1 VISKLAVTLIG
12 ATIDAA
18 ARRVLEN
25 RAMSDVRGVLRTPPD
40 DAWSLHRFDPG
51 PRLAPYTVW
60 HWIVAWDLRGR
71 EPHHQT
77 TLPHPST
84 HLVVE
89 EGGAW
94 LYGPLRERFE
104 RTLAGRGRAVGLR
117 FKPGGLRPLLRA
129 PVSSIRDRR
138 LPASTL
144 PGLDGD
150 ALTRAVEAADELEQA
165 VAAMEAALEPLVPP
179 EPDPEIELAAR
190 AVSLLEEDRELNR
203 VSDLAERLSLSVRS
217 VQRLFADHVG
227 LGPSWVIR
235 RYRLHE
241 AAARAT
247 AGGDVDWA
255 RLAITLGYYD
265 QAHLVRDFTA
275 TVGTAPAR
283 YAAAQDQ

>member
-1 VISKLAVTLIG
+1 
-12 ATIDAA
+12 
-18 ARRVLEN
+18 
-25 RAMSDVRGVLRTPPD
+25 MSDVRGVLRTPPD
-40 DAWSLHRFDPG
+40 DAWSLHRFEPG
-51 PRLAPYTVW
+51 PRLAPYAVL
-60 HWIVAWDLRGR
+60 HWIVVWDLRGH
-71 EPHHQT
+71 EPHHQA
-77 TLPHPST
+77 TLPHPAT

-104 RTLAGRGRAVGLR
+104 RTLAGQGRAVGLR

-144 PGLDGD
+144 PGLDAE
-150 ALTRAVEAADELEQA
+150 ALTRAVEGAHELEAA
-165 VAAMEAALEPLVPP
+165 VAAMEAALEPLLPA
-179 EPDPEIELAAR
+179 EPDPEIALADG
-190 AVSLLEEDRELNR
+190 AVTLLEQDRSITR
-203 VSDLAERLSLSVRS
+203 VAELAERLSLSVRS

-227 LGPSWVIR
+227 LGPAWVIR

-241 AAARAT
+241 AAAHAT

-255 RLAITLGYYD
+255 RLAVQLGYYD

>member
-1 VISKLAVTLIG
+1 MLIG
-12 ATIDAA
+12 ATIGAG
-18 ARRVLEN
+18 RPPVLEN
-25 RAMSDVRGVLRTPPD
+25 RAMTDVRGVLRTPPD

-51 PRLAPYTVW
+51 PRLAPYAVW
-60 HWIVAWDLRGR
+60 HWIVVWDLRGR
-71 EPHHQT
+71 EPHHQA

-104 RTLAGRGRAVGLR
+104 RTLAGTGRAVGLR
-117 FKPGGLRPLLRA
+117 FRPGGLRPLLQA

-138 LPASTL
+138 LPASAL
-144 PGLDGD
+144 PGLDAE
-150 ALTRAVEAADELEQA
+150 ALTRAVEDAGALERAVQA
-165 VAAMEAALEPLVPP
+165 TEAALEPLLPD
-179 EPDPEIELAAR
+179 EPDPEIALADR
-190 AVSLLEEDRELNR
+190 AVRLLEEDRELTR
-203 VSDLAERLSLSVRS
+203 VSDLADRLGLSVRT
-217 VQRLFADHVG
+217 VQRLFADLVG
-227 LGPSWVIR
+227 LSPSWVIR

-241 AAARAT
+241 AAAHAT

>member
-1 VISKLAVTLIG
+1 
-12 ATIDAA
+12 
-18 ARRVLEN
+18 
-25 RAMSDVRGVLRTPPD
+25 MSDVRGVLRTPPD

-51 PRLAPYTVW
+51 PRLAPYAAL
-60 HWIVAWDLRGR
+60 HWIVVWDLRGH

-77 TLPHPST
+77 TLPHPAT

-104 RTLAGRGRAVGLR
+104 RTLAGAGRAVGLR
-117 FKPGGLRPLLRA
+117 FRPGGLRPLLGA

-138 LPASTL
+138 LPASVL
-144 PGLDGD
+144 PGLDAA
-150 ALTRAVEAADELEQA
+150 ALTRAVEAADLDGA
-165 VAAMEAALEPLVPP
+165 VAAMEAALEPLLPA
-179 EPDPEIELAAR
+179 EPDPELELADR
-190 AVSLLEEDRELNR
+190 AVALLERRRDLTR
-203 VSDLAERLSLSVRS
+203 VSDLADRLALSVRT

-227 LGPSWVIR
+227 LSPSWVIR

-241 AAARAT
+241 AAAQAT
-247 AGGDVDWA
+247 EGGDVDWA
-255 RLAITLGYYD
+255 RLAIELGYYD

-283 YAAAQDQ
+283 YAASQDQ

>member
-1 VISKLAVTLIG
+1 MV
-12 ATIDAA
+12 
-18 ARRVLEN
+18 
-25 RAMSDVRGVLRTPPD
+25 
-40 DAWSLHRFDPG
+40 
-51 PRLAPYTVW
+51 
-60 HWIVAWDLRGR
+60 WDLRGR

-117 FKPGGLRPLLRA
+117 FRPGGLRPLLRA

-165 VAAMEAALEPLVPP
+165 VAAMEAALEPLLPA
-179 EPDPEIELAAR
+179 EPDPESSSPTAPSGCWRRTAR
-190 AVSLLEEDRELNR
+190 STACPTSP
-203 VSDLAERLSLSVRS
+203 ERLSLSVRS

-227 LGPSWVIR
+227 LGAVVGDPP
-235 RYRLHE
+235 LP
-241 AAARAT
+241 AARGGRAGHGRAAT
-247 AGGDVDWA
+247 STGRGWPS
-255 RLAITLGYYD
+255 RS
-265 QAHLVRDFTA
+265 A
-275 TVGTAPAR
+275 TTTRRTSCATSRRRSAPRPPATR
-283 YAAAQDQ
+283 PRQDQ

>member
-1 VISKLAVTLIG
+1 
-12 ATIDAA
+12 
-18 ARRVLEN
+18 
-25 RAMSDVRGVLRTPPD
+25 MSDARGVLRTPPD
-40 DAWSLHRFDPG
+40 DAWSLHRFEPG
-51 PRLAPYTVW
+51 PRLAPYAALHWTV
-60 HWIVAWDLRGR
+60 VWDLCGR
-71 EPHHQT
+71 EPHHQA
-77 TLPHPST
+77 TLPHPAT

-104 RTLAGRGRAVGLR
+104 RTLQGRGRAVGLR
-117 FKPGGLRPLLRA
+117 FRPGGLRPLLQA

-150 ALTRAVEAADELEQA
+150 ALTRAVEAADEIEHA
-165 VAAMEAALEPLVPP
+165 VAAMEAALEPLLPS
-179 EPDPEIELAAR
+179 EPDPEIELADR
-190 AVSLLEEDRELNR
+190 AVALLEHDREITR
-203 VSDLAERLSLSVRS
+203 VSELADRLALSVRS

-227 LGPSWVIR
+227 VGPSWVIR

-241 AAARAT
+241 AAAHAT
-247 AGGDVDWA
+247 EGGEVDWA
-255 RLAITLGYYD
+255 RLAVSLGYYD

-283 YAAAQDQ
+283 YAASQDQ

>member
-1 VISKLAVTLIG
+1 MTGVQ
-12 ATIDAA
+12 
-18 ARRVLEN
+18 
-25 RAMSDVRGVLRTPPD
+25 GVLRTPPD

-60 HWIVAWDLRGR
+60 HWIVEWDLRGR

-77 TLPHPST
+77 TLPHPSA

-104 RTLAGRGRAVGLR
+104 RTLEDKGRAVGLR
-117 FKPGGLRPLLRA
+117 FRPGGIRPLLHA
-129 PVSSIRDRR
+129 PVSSIRDQRV
-138 LPASTL
+138 PAGRL

-150 ALTRAVEAADELEQA
+150 ELARRVIAAVELERAVEI
-165 VAAMEAALEPLVPP
+165 MEAALEPLLPP
-179 EPDPEIELAAR
+179 TPDPELELADR
-190 AVSLLEEDRELNR
+190 AVALLAENREITR
-203 VSDLAERLSLSVRS
+203 VSELAERLNLSVRS
-217 VQRLFADHVG
+217 VQRLFADQVG

-241 AAARAT
+241 AAAHAT
-247 AGGDVDWA
+247 DGGDVDWA
-255 RLAITLGYYD
+255 RLAVTLGYYD
-265 QAHLVRDFTA
+265 QAHLIRDFTA

-283 YAAAQDQ
+283 YAAGG

>member
-1 VISKLAVTLIG
+1 
-12 ATIDAA
+12 
-18 ARRVLEN
+18 
-25 RAMSDVRGVLRTPPD
+25 MSGVRGVLRTPPD
-40 DAWSLHRFDPG
+40 DAWSLHRFEPG
-51 PRLAPYTVW
+51 PRLAPYAVL
-60 HWIVAWDLRGR
+60 HWIVVWDLRGR

-104 RTLAGRGRAVGLR
+104 RTLAGQG
-117 FKPGGLRPLLRA
+117 
-129 PVSSIRDRR
+129 
-138 LPASTL
+138 
-144 PGLDGD
+144 
-150 ALTRAVEAADELEQA
+150 RAVEAAGELEQA
-165 VAAMEAALEPLVPP
+165 VAAMEAALEPLLPA
-179 EPDPEIELAAR
+179 EPDPEIELADR
-190 AVSLLEEDRELNR
+190 AVSLLEADRTLNR

-255 RLAITLGYYD
+255 SLAIALGYYD

-283 YAAAQDQ
+283 YAAGGRASQ

>member
-1 VISKLAVTLIG
+1 
-12 ATIDAA
+12 
-18 ARRVLEN
+18 
-25 RAMSDVRGVLRTPPD
+25 MSDVRGVLRTPPD

-51 PRLAPYTVW
+51 PRLAPYAVW
-60 HWIVAWDLRGR
+60 HWIVVWDLRGR
-71 EPHHQT
+71 EPHHQA
-77 TLPHPST
+77 TLPHPAP

-104 RTLAGRGRAVGLR
+104 RTLAGAGRAVGLR
-117 FKPGGLRPLLRA
+117 FRPGGLRPLLGA

-138 LPASTL
+138 LPASAL
-144 PGLDGD
+144 PGLDAE
-150 ALTRAVEAADELEQA
+150 ALTQAVEAAPLEGA
-165 VAAMEAALEPLVPP
+165 VAAMEAALEPLLPA
-179 EPDPEIELAAR
+179 EPDPEIALADR
-190 AVSLLEEDRELNR
+190 AVALLEQDRTITR
-203 VSDLAERLSLSVRS
+203 VSELAERLDLSVRT

-241 AAARAT
+241 AAAQAT
-247 AGGDVDWA
+247 EGGDVDWA
-255 RLAITLGYYD
+255 RLAVTLGYHD

>member
-1 VISKLAVTLIG
+1 MV
-12 ATIDAA
+12 
-18 ARRVLEN
+18 
-25 RAMSDVRGVLRTPPD
+25 
-40 DAWSLHRFDPG
+40 
-51 PRLAPYTVW
+51 
-60 HWIVAWDLRGR
+60 WDLRGR
-71 EPHHQT
+71 EPHHQA
-77 TLPHPST
+77 TLPHPSA

-94 LYGPLRERFE
+94 LLRAAARAL
-104 RTLAGRGRAVGLR
+104 RAHAGRPRAARSGSASGRAACGR
-117 FKPGGLRPLLRA
+117 CCGA

-138 LPASTL
+138 LPASAL
-144 PGLDGD
+144 PGLDGE
-150 ALTRAVEAADELEQA
+150 ALTRAVESAGELEQA
-165 VAAMEAALEPLVPP
+165 VAAMEAALEPLLPA
-179 EPDPEIELAAR
+179 EPDPEIALADR
-190 AVSLLEEDRELNR
+190 AVALLEEDRSLTR

-241 AAARAT
+241 AAAQAT
-247 AGGDVDWA
+247 EGGDVDWA
-255 RLAITLGYYD
+255 RLAIALGYYD

>member
-1 VISKLAVTLIG
+1 
-12 ATIDAA
+12 
-18 ARRVLEN
+18 
-25 RAMSDVRGVLRTPPD
+25 MSDVRGVLHTPPD
-40 DAWSLHRFDPG
+40 DAWALHRFDPG
-51 PRLAPYTVW
+51 PELAPYAVW
-60 HWIVAWDLRGR
+60 HWIVVWDLRGR
-71 EPHHQT
+71 EPHRQM
-77 TLPHPST
+77 TLPHPSP

-104 RTLAGRGRAVGLR
+104 RTLRDAGRAVGLR
-117 FKPGGLRPLLRA
+117 LRPGALRPLLGA

-150 ALTRAVEAADELEQA
+150 ALTAAVEAADLEAA
-165 VAAMEAALEPLVPP
+165 VAAVEAALIPLLPR
-179 EPDPEIELAAR
+179 EPDPDVALADR
-190 AVSLLEEDRELNR
+190 AVALLEAEREITR
-203 VSDLAERLSLSVRS
+203 VSELAERLGLSVRT
-217 VQRLFADHVG
+217 VQRLFADYVG

-241 AAARAT
+241 AAAHAT
-247 AGGDVDWA
+247 SGGDVDWA

-265 QAHLVRDFTA
+265 QAHLVREFTA

-283 YAAAQDQ
+283 YAATRRAAGRRTRPRAAGAP